1 VTDRHDTPD
10 EPLALSRLC
19 VPFTPFLGRLE
30 DAVVALV
37 TTAGLR
43 APADPPFAADDGGYR
58 VIAGT
63 APAASLVADH
73 PRYDRACLDLDRN
86 CLFPIDRLRELAAAG
101 LVGGVT
107 ERHFA
112 ASFTPALRAFA
123 TGTAPRL
130 ARLVAAE
137 RPQAVVVTAGC
148 RACHRTAAAVQRAVE
163 MLGIPTVAIT
173 VEPEETGQAFAP
185 RALWPV
191 GFAPGQPLG
200 PPGDAGLQR
209 RILLDALGLLCGP
222 PRPGEVVAAHY
233 G

>member
-1 VTDRHDTPD
+1 VTD
-10 EPLALSRLC
+10 EPLTLSRLC
-19 VPFTPFLGRLE
+19 VPFTPFRGRLE

-43 APADPPFAADDGGYR
+43 DPADPPFAEDDDGYR
-58 VIAGT
+58 TIPGA
-63 APAASLVADH
+63 APAASLIADH

-86 CLFPIDRLRELAAAG
+86 CLFPLDRLRELAAG
-101 LVGGVT
+101 GRIGGVT
-107 ERHFA
+107 ARHFA
-112 ASFTPALRAFA
+112 TSFTPALRAFA

-173 VEPEETGQAFAP
+173 VEPEETEHACVP
-185 RALWPV
+185 RALCPV
-191 GFAPGQPLG
+191 GFASGQPLG
-200 PPGDAGLQR
+200 RPGDPELQR
-209 RILLDALGLLCGP
+209 RILLDALELLHGP
-222 PRPGEVVAAHY
+222 ARPGEVVAVRY
-233 G
+233 R